1 MPNSPLTRGANWPLL
16 YLAVSLTTAATLL
29 LELALTRIF
38 SVVFYYHFAFLAIST
53 ALFGL
58 GVGGVLSYV
67 VSGWKGELFRKLGWL
82 SLLNTGLAL
91 VSVLVVLSRGTDVS
105 TFDLCRCC

>member
-1 MPNSPLTRGANWPLL
+1 MAAFPLAGRTTPVYAGIA
-16 YLAVSLTTAATLL
+16 LTTLATLL

-67 VSGWKGELFRKLGWL
+67 VSGWSAPLFRKVGWL
-82 SLLNTGLAL
+82 SLVNSCLAL
-91 VSVLVVLSRGTDVS
+91 VSVLVVLTRGTDIG
-105 TFDLCRCC
+105 TLDFALIYFT